1 MAGDGMD
8 IKTLCLGMLT
18 SGEATGYDLKKRF
31 EGTFSHFYTAG
42 YGSIYPA
49 LADLAESGMVTCTEV
64 AEQGKPAKK
73 IYRITDMGTQSF
85 KKSLGENDCPCHKVK
100 SEFLAMMYFAQFM
113 NPGQVSGLLQHRLQ
127 HIESTLDMLK
137 TITPETS
144 NEQTGPAFVRGFGE
158 TILKAAHDYIS
169 AYKIEQGS
177 TSDHQLPGTRQ
188 DASGQ

>member
-1 MAGDGMD
+1 MD
-8 IKTLCLGMLT
+8 IKTLCLGILT

-73 IYRITDMGTQSF
+73 IYRITEKGTESF
-85 KKSLGENDCPCHKVK
+85 KKSLGGNACPCHKVK

-113 NPGQVSGLLQHRLQ
+113 DPKQVSGLLQHRLE
-127 HIESTLDMLK
+127 HIESTLDMLE
-137 TITPETS
+137 TITATDS
-144 NEQTGPAFVRGFGE
+144 DEQTGPAFVRGFGE
-158 TILKAAHDYIS
+158 TVLKAAHEYIS
-169 AYKIEQGS
+169 AYKAEQDNTG
-177 TSDHQLPGTRQ
+177 TSGHQ
-188 DASGQ
+188 AA